1 SLGSDGVNRLLTP
14 TRGCHKRR
22 RDWIGHAIC
31 LNGEFEFQ
39 PQKRD
44 MNRPAEDFLSA
55 LNSRS
60 QDIFKRLVERY
71 LETGVPVGSRD
82 LSRLLSVGLSPASV
96 RNVMA
101 DLEDL
106 GLIAAPH
113 TSAGR
118 QPTQEGLR
126 FFVDAMLEVGAVDE
140 RERTQIS
147 R

>member
-1 SLGSDGVNRLLTP
+1 MVNVGFAPVDERKT
-14 TRGCHKRR
+14 TR
-22 RDWIGHAIC
+22 
-31 LNGEFEFQ
+31 
-39 PQKRD
+39 
-44 MNRPAEDFLSA
+44 MNRPPEDFLA
-55 LNSRS
+55 VLNSRS

-71 LETGVPVGSRD
+71 LETGTPVGSRD
-82 LSRLLSVGLSPASV
+82 LSKLLSVGLSPASV

-140 RERTQIS
+140 RERSAIARQIEETAQQGKVEDLLS
-147 R
+147 EAS

>member
-1 SLGSDGVNRLLTP
+1 MDERKTTNMTRP
-14 TRGCHKRR
+14 T
-22 RDWIGHAIC
+22 
-31 LNGEFEFQ
+31 
-39 PQKRD
+39 
-44 MNRPAEDFLSA
+44 EDFLA
-55 LNSRS
+55 VLNNRS

-71 LETGVPVGSRD
+71 LETGAPVGSRD

-126 FFVDAMLEVGAVDE
+126 FFVDAMLEVDAVDE
-140 RERTQIS
+140 RERNAIARQIVETAVQVKVEDL
-147 R
+147 